1 MTAPGTMTEILKIL
15 LHAPTAGALARARSN
30 AMNLRKHSP
39 APEVRV
45 LINADAVAAA
55 LDNPDPAVDAL
66 TLVCPN
72 TLAKIG
78 RTAAAPLTV
87 LEEGAVLALARMQ
100 GEGWRYIRA

>member
-1 MTAPGTMTEILKIL
+1 MTQIIETAETLKIL

-30 AMNLRKHSP
+30 AMNLRKQSP
-39 APEVRV
+39 ALEVRI

-55 LDNPDPAVDAL
+55 LDSPDPAADAL

-72 TLAKIG
+72 TLGKIG
-78 RTAAAPLTV
+78 RTASAPLTV
-87 LEEGAVLALARMQ
+87 LEEGAVLALAHMQ